1 MSNIQALGSLMCEVS
16 VGVRDRALLEHVLL
30 FKLRKALVG
39 WPAYHHPIHVDPGN
53 MKFSQIAHHFA
64 ICCEIVASHLSFT
77 AILLV

>member
-1 MSNIQALGSLMCEVS
+1 MSNIQALGSLMCEVP
-16 VGVRDRALLEHVLL
+16 VGVRDRALLEHVL
-30 FKLRKALVG
+30 FKLRKALVDG
-39 WPAYHHPIHVDPGN
+39 WHIDHPIHVDPRN